1 MDIAVLFFG
10 IGRPMIEQFRPLQN
24 RGLREHGVSAMA
36 GWVEIDPGGPTR
48 GLRLRRF
55 RGRRV

>member
-1 MDIAVLFFG
+1 
-10 IGRPMIEQFRPLQN
+10 MIEQFRPLQN